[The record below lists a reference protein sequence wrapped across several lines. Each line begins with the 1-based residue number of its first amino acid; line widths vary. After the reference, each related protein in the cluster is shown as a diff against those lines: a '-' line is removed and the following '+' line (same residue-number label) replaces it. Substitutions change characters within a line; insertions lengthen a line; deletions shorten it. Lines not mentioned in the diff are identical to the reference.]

1 MNKITKNRIDQFLV
15 FLIGTNAFIFLLL
28 AYLGKLS
35 TNPKDLVFIDFW
47 GRLCVYSLW
56 FTGYAL
62 YRKYL
67 PEEGFFRKAAVF
79 TVLINIPLFLLL
91 GYFDKLSTD
100 PKDLPFIDFW
110 GRITVYSLWFIM
122 YEAYQKYIREDS
134 I

>member
-1 MNKITKNRIDQFLV
+1 MNKITKQKIDQFII

-47 GRLCVYSLW
+47 DRLCVYSMW

-67 PEEGFFRKAAVF
+67 LEEGFFPVSSSW
-79 TVLINIPLFLLL
+79 LL
-91 GYFDKLSTD
+91 
-100 PKDLPFIDFW
+100 
-110 GRITVYSLWFIM
+110 R
-122 YEAYQKYIREDS
+122 
-134 I
+134 